1 MQLRNEMFDD
11 TALPNK
17 MTVDEKGIYN
27 GLSEAGFRRF
37 YRQLNKG
44 DKKKLENIDTI
55 SDVATSPLGGI
66 PGAGPFVGQAAAAV
80 TKRVAKH
87 FHPVRNYIDDIED
100 LRTQRMFKAK
110 TEGEKEAVQRCIQE
124 WVDIICAVAQ
134 ETPRLTN

>member
-1 MQLRNEMFDD
+1 MFDD